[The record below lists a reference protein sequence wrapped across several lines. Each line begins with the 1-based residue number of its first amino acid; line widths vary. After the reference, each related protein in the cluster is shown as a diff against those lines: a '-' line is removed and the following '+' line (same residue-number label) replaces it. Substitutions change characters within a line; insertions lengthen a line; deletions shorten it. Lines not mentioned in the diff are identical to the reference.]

1 MDKPDIIEQIN
12 NKYLILEKVST
23 HEKINVFL
31 VKNKQTDIKYIA
43 KVSKRNDDSFENEIN
58 ILKSLNKN
66 GNEYIINLIDSG
78 EGEIIRKYKEPKK
91 SKYIIL
97 EYAPNESIFDYL
109 YVKKT
114 GFNELYSKIIFHKI
128 LKGIQFCHQN
138 NICHRDIKLE
148 NILLDEN
155 FNPKICDF
163 GCACYNESNL
173 SDNIGTIQYKS
184 PEISNSMK
192 YDGFKADIFN
202 LGEILFLLVT
212 GNLGFNRATKHDPKY
227 NMIMKEKYDE
237 YWKIVESQHQFN
249 EINLSQEFKD
259 LYLKMVEYNPKYRPS
274 IDEILNHPWF
284 NDINNMENIN
294 KEKLETELK
303 EEFSKLVGK
312 IKENSQK
319 ELKAE
324 DKFIEVFRYNTRTIH
339 EDSMKFFNYDVESKY
354 IYTPINMDY
363 SIKIEGYLNQNEF
376 MNYLCDMLIQKF
388 GNDNC
393 YIEASKDKY
402 KLTIIF
408 EEDTE
413 KEEINDNSNKDIEM
427 NEDEEE
433 ESSEI
438 NMQLILYKAGEEHIL
453 KFINKEGNKK
463 IFWDKFEVIYNIVK
477 DIIC

>member
-1 MDKPDIIEQIN
+1 MDKTDIIEQIN
-12 NKYLILEKVST
+12 NKYLILEKVGAD
-23 HEKINVFL
+23 EKTNVFL
-31 VKNKQTDIKYIA
+31 VKNKQTDIKYMA

-58 ILKSLNKN
+58 ILKSPSKN

-155 FNPKICDF
+155 FNPKISDF
-163 GCACYNESNL
+163 GYACYNESYL

-202 LGEILFLLVT
+202 LGEILFILVT

-227 NMIMKEKYDE
+227 NMIMNKNYGK

-249 EINLSQEFKD
+249 GITLSQEFKD

-294 KEKLETELK
+294 KEKLELELK
-303 EEFSKLVGK
+303 EEFSELVGK

-324 DKFIEVFRYNTRTIH
+324 DKFIEVIRYNTRSIH

-363 SIKIEGYLNQNEF
+363 SIKIKGYLNPNEF

-427 NEDEEE
+427 NEDDEE

-438 NMQLILYKAGEEHIL
+438 NMQLII
-453 KFINKEGNKK
+453 
-463 IFWDKFEVIYNIVK
+463 IFHQTF
-477 DIIC
+477 

>member
-1 MDKPDIIEQIN
+1 M
-12 NKYLILEKVST
+12 
-23 HEKINVFL
+23 
-31 VKNKQTDIKYIA
+31 
-43 KVSKRNDDSFENEIN
+43 
-58 ILKSLNKN
+58 
-66 GNEYIINLIDSG
+66 
-78 EGEIIRKYKEPKK
+78 
-91 SKYIIL
+91 
-97 EYAPNESIFDYL
+97 
-109 YVKKT
+109 
-114 GFNELYSKIIFHKI
+114 EL
-128 LKGIQFCHQN
+128 
-138 NICHRDIKLE
+138 
-148 NILLDEN
+148 
-155 FNPKICDF
+155 
-163 GCACYNESNL
+163 
-173 SDNIGTIQYKS
+173 
-184 PEISNSMK
+184 
-192 YDGFKADIFN
+192 
-202 LGEILFLLVT
+202 
-212 GNLGFNRATKHDPKY
+212 
-227 NMIMKEKYDE
+227 
-237 YWKIVESQHQFN
+237 
-249 EINLSQEFKD
+249 
-259 LYLKMVEYNPKYRPS
+259 
-274 IDEILNHPWF
+274 
-284 NDINNMENIN
+284 
-294 KEKLETELK
+294 ELK

-363 SIKIEGYLNQNEF
+363 SIKIKGYLNPNEF

-427 NEDEEE
+427 NEDDEE

-438 NMQLILYKAGEEHIL
+438 NMQLILYKAGEGHII

-463 IFWDKFEVIYNIVK
+463 IFWDKFDAIYNIVK

>member
-1 MDKPDIIEQIN
+1 VRHFCI
-12 NKYLILEKVST
+12 
-23 HEKINVFL
+23 
-31 VKNKQTDIKYIA
+31 
-43 KVSKRNDDSFENEIN
+43 
-58 ILKSLNKN
+58 
-66 GNEYIINLIDSG
+66 
-78 EGEIIRKYKEPKK
+78 PKK
-91 SKYIIL
+91 SKYLIL

-148 NILLDEN
+148 NILFDEN
-155 FNPKICDF
+155 FNPKISDF

-212 GNLGFNRATKHDPKY
+212 GTLGFNRATKHDPKY

-237 YWKIVESQHQFN
+237 YWKIAESQHQFN

-259 LYLKMVEYNPKYRPS
+259 LYIKMVAYNPEYRPS

-324 DKFIEVFRYNTRTIH
+324 DKFIEVIRYNTRTIH

-363 SIKIEGYLNQNEF
+363 SIKIKGYLNPNEF

-427 NEDEEE
+427 NEDEED
-433 ESSEI
+433 
-438 NMQLILYKAGEEHIL
+438 NQ
-453 KFINKEGNKK
+453 
-463 IFWDKFEVIYNIVK
+463 VK
-477 DIIC
+477 

>member
-1 MDKPDIIEQIN
+1 M
-12 NKYLILEKVST
+12 ILEKVGT

-31 VKNKQTDIKYIA
+31 VKNKQTDIKYMA
-43 KVSKRNDDSFENEIN
+43 KASKRNDDSFENEIN

-91 SKYIIL
+91 SKYLIL

-148 NILLDEN
+148 NILFDEN
-155 FNPKICDF
+155 FNPKISDF

-173 SDNIGTIQYKS
+173 SDNIGTIQYKP

-227 NMIMKEKYDE
+227 NMIMNKNYDK
-237 YWKIVESQHQFN
+237 YWKIVESQHNFDW
-249 EINLSQEFKD
+249 ITLSKEFKD
-259 LYLKMVEYNPKYRPS
+259 LYLKMVANNPKNRPS

-303 EEFSKLVGK
+303 EEFSKLVDI

-324 DKFIEVFRYNTRTIH
+324 DKFIEVIRYNTRTIH

-363 SIKIEGYLNQNEF
+363 SIKIKGYLNPNEF

-413 KEEINDNSNKDIEM
+413 KEEINDNSNKDIER
-427 NEDEEE
+427 NEEEE

-438 NMQLILYKAGEEHIL
+438 NIQLILYKAGEEHIL

-463 IFWDKFEVIYNIVK
+463 IFLDKFEVIYNIIK